1 MFQKSNV
8 YLRNDILG
16 KLIMAPKEMYM
27 LIIKQK
33 DYVSKVKKSIKER
46 NPRIKPQ

>member
-1 MFQKSNV
+1 
-8 YLRNDILG
+8 
-16 KLIMAPKEMYM
+16 MAPKETYM
-27 LIIKQK
+27 LMIKQK